1 MCDVYPGNGG
11 GRGWSWVQ
19 TRPTC
24 SVISQLLVTCS
35 SSYPLSLVL
44 DAKKGSPT
52 ASSDSYENPLW
63 KCLQSFQRDQFQTW
77 RESKRTSIEASGNW
91 SGEIN
96 SAKASTGIKIR
107 QCRSRSKGNRPG
119 EKCVRIKKRKIC
131 VEGNEFQRHLKK
143 CQEWVWERDIQ
154 FSIRNWKTGL
164 QIFDLFTTWWR
175 SFKKKHLRFCI
186 PTCHERWFRRHTVMA
201 FSRKKKTGWM
211 CPSASSIVLFKDR
224 IQMLTSVPSA
234 VGDLYPIRIWWHH
247 STLLKTPCFFEWRF
261 VRAPEHNSETRR
273 CWTRILQNGSEWD
286 YKSFNIWIN

>member
-1 MCDVYPGNGG
+1 MED
-11 GRGWSWVQ
+11 
-19 TRPTC
+19 
-24 SVISQLLVTCS
+24 
-35 SSYPLSLVL
+35 
-44 DAKKGSPT
+44 
-52 ASSDSYENPLW
+52 
-63 KCLQSFQRDQFQTW
+63 
-77 RESKRTSIEASGNW
+77 
-91 SGEIN
+91 
-96 SAKASTGIKIR
+96 
-107 QCRSRSKGNRPG
+107 
-119 EKCVRIKKRKIC
+119 
-131 VEGNEFQRHLKK
+131 NEFQRHLKK
-143 CQEWVWERDIQ
+143 YQEWVWQRDTQ

-211 CPSASSIVLFKDR
+211 CPSVSSIVLFKDR

-247 STLLKTPCFFEWRF
+247 STLLKTPCFFERRF